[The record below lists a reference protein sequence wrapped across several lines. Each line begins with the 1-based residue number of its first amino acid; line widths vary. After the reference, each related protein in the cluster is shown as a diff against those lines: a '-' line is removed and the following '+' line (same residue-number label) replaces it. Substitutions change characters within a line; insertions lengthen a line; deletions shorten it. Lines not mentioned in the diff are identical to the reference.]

1 MKIIDTA
8 IATAEH
14 ASHMPPV
21 SVILQSL
28 YLLKYN
34 QRAPSRLRP
43 EIKVEIAPADHLHA
57 LSP

>member
-1 MKIIDTA
+1 MEIIGTA

-21 SVILQSL
+21 SVILQSP
-28 YLLKYN
+28 YLLKYT
-34 QRAPSRLRP
+34 QRAPFCLHP
-43 EIKVEIAPADHLHA
+43 EIKVEIALAEHLHA